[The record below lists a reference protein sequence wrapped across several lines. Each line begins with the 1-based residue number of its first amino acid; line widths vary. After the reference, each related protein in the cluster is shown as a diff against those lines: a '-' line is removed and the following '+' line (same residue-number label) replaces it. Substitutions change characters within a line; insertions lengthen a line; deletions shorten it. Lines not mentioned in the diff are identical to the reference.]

1 MGLENNKKLKSVN
14 LQKIKINDAF
24 WTKYTKL
31 VKDVI
36 IPYQW
41 NILND
46 NVKGA
51 EPSHC
56 LKNFKIAAGESS
68 GEFGGAVFQDTD
80 VAKWL

>member
-36 IPYQW
+36 IPYQR
-41 NILND
+41 
-46 NVKGA
+46 
-51 EPSHC
+51 P
-56 LKNFKIAAGESS
+56 
-68 GEFGGAVFQDTD
+68 
-80 VAKWL
+80 

>member
-51 EPSHC
+51 EPSH
-56 LKNFKIAAGESS
+56 
-68 GEFGGAVFQDTD
+68 
-80 VAKWL
+80 